1 MFKVFKN
8 MAQGY
13 ERYMTYRGRTLAREY
28 LLRCD
33 DRMLTDSGF
42 SRELLQKGVNAWPW
56 RTMEEQD
63 TSLYGNA
70 ALTAR
75 AQAIT
80 DLKSL
85 NDAELADLGITRGT
99 IEQSVISGRAGV
111 VTDQRLKAA

>member
-13 ERYMTYRGRTLAREY
+13 ERYMTLRGRILAREH

-33 DRMLTDSGF
+33 DRMLADSGF
-42 SRELLQKGVNAWPW
+42 SRGLLQEGVSAWPW
-56 RTMEEQD
+56 RTMEAQD
-63 TSLYGNA
+63 ASSYGNP
-70 ALTAR
+70 ALKSR

-99 IEQSVISGRAGV
+99 IEQSVESGRAGV
-111 VTDQRLKAA
+111 VADQRQKAA